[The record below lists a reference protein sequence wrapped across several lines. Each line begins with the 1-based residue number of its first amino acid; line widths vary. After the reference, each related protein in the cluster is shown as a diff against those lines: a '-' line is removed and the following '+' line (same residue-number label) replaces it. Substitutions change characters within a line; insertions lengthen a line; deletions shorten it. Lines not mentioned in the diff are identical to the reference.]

1 MPSFTLTKRALI
13 DLVEIGT
20 YTQKHWGWEQRN
32 NYLTMLDGCFQQL
45 AADPLMGKD
54 CSEIREG
61 YRKMSAGSHV
71 IFYRQKHSG
80 KVEIVRILHGHMDID
95 SKFAAITD
103 EKVKDAVRAGR
114 RNLPPVDDSFQ

>member
-13 DLVEIGT
+13 DLAEIGT

-45 AADPLMGKD
+45 AADPLMGKN

-71 IFYRQKHSG
+71 IFYLQKHG
-80 KVEIVRILHGHMDID
+80 GNVEIVRILHGHMDID

-103 EKVKDAVRAGR
+103 ERSR
-114 RNLPPVDDSFQ
+114 MR

>member
-20 YTQKHWGWEQRN
+20 YTQRHWGCGQRN

-45 AADPLMGKD
+45 AANPLMGKD

-61 YRKMSAGSHV
+61 YRKMSAGAHV
-71 IFYRQKHSG
+71 IFYRQKNTF
-80 KVEIVRILHGHMDID
+80 KVEIVRILHGRMDID
-95 SKFAAITD
+95 NKFA
-103 EKVKDAVRAGR
+103 VV
-114 RNLPPVDDSFQ
+114 